1 MILTYYDKLKNSMCY
16 LNIEKNKVTQFD
28 ASSLPK
34 IIGDTDDGITYKP
47 TNKDSTIITPTTSD
61 INNQCNY
68 NQIVFIPKATNK
80 TNEPLLL
87 LNNKSVPI
95 RIRPRVFYEESAVTT
110 SLLEKTM
117 HMQPNALIKD
127 MPYILTFCG
136 ECWLVDSML
145 DLYSEAVTRDT
156 VETMIAE
163 AIGDTAG
170 ALAVMDDAI
179 GGADA

>member
-1 MILTYYDKLKNSMCY
+1 MCY

-34 IIGDTDDGITYKP
+34 IICNTDDGITYEP
-47 TNKDSTIITPTTSD
+47 TNKDSNIVTPTTSD
-61 INNQCNY
+61 INNQYNY
-68 NQIVFIPKATNK
+68 NQIVFIPKAANK
-80 TNEPLLL
+80 TDEPLLL

-110 SLLEKTM
+110 SLLEKTI

>member
-28 ASSLPK
+28 ASPLPK
-34 IIGDTDDGITYKP
+34 IICDTNDGITYEP
-47 TNKDSTIITPTTSD
+47 TNKDSNIVTPTTSD
-61 INNQCNY
+61 INNQYNY

-95 RIRPRVFYEESAVTT
+95 RIRPRGFYEERGVAT
-110 SLLEKTM
+110 SLLEKTA
-117 HMQPNALIKD
+117 HISPNALIKD
-127 MPYILTFCG
+127 IPYILTFCG

-145 DLYSEAVTRDT
+145 DLYPEAVTRDT
-156 VETMIAE
+156 VEAMIAE
-163 AIGDTAG
+163 AIGDTAS
-170 ALAVMDDAI
+170 AFAAMDGVI

>member
-34 IIGDTDDGITYKP
+34 IICNTDDGITYKP
-47 TNKDSTIITPTTSD
+47 TNKNSNIVTPTTSN
-61 INNQCNY
+61 ISSQYSY
-68 NQIVFIPKATNK
+68 NQIIFIPKAANK
-80 TNEPLLL
+80 TDEPLLL
-87 LNNKSVPI
+87 LNNKSEPI
-95 RIRPRVFYEESAVTT
+95 RIRPRVFYEESAITT

-145 DLYSEAVTRDT
+145 DLYPEAVTRDT
-156 VETMIAE
+156 VEAMIAK
-163 AIGDTAG
+163 AIGDTAS
-170 ALAVMDDAI
+170 AFAAMDGVI

>member
-34 IIGDTDDGITYKP
+34 IICNTDDGITYEP
-47 TNKDSTIITPTTSD
+47 TNKDSNIVTPTTSD
-61 INNQCNY
+61 INNQYNY
-68 NQIVFIPKATNK
+68 NQIVFIPKAANK
-80 TNEPLLL
+80 TDEPLLL

-110 SLLEKTM
+110 SLLEKTI

>member
-28 ASSLPK
+28 ASPLPK
-34 IIGDTDDGITYKP
+34 IICNTNDGIIYEP
-47 TNKDSTIITPTTSD
+47 TNKDSNIVTPTTSD
-61 INNQCNY
+61 INNQYNY
-68 NQIVFIPKATNK
+68 NQIVFIPKAANK
-80 TNEPLLL
+80 TDEPLIL

-95 RIRPRVFYEESAVTT
+95 RIRPSVFYEESAVTT

-136 ECWLVDSML
+136 ECWLVDSMI
-145 DLYSEAVTRDT
+145 DLHPDAVTQEAVGA
-156 VETMIAE
+156 MIAA
-163 AIGDTAG
+163 AIGDAAG
-170 ALAVMDDAI
+170 ALAAMDNVI